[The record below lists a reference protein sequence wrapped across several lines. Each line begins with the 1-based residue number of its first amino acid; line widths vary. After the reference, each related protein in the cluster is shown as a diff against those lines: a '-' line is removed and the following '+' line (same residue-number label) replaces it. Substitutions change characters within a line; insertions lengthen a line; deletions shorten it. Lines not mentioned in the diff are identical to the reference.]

1 MASLVSSGL
10 SRYSILQDPRT
21 TTLSG
26 LPSLCMGY
34 ITLLVFNVSMRA
46 LLQRVS
52 KAVVTVDGSVTGRI
66 ERGLVVFLGIRQG
79 DTRAEAEHLAQKIV
93 RLRIFPD
100 AHGRMNVSLADVA
113 GQLLIVSQFTLYA
126 DVSRGNRPSYTAAA
140 PPEIA
145 EPLYQAFVEACRAQG
160 MYVATGIF
168 QAHMQV
174 RLVNDGPVTI
184 MCDSES

>member
-1 MASLVSSGL
+1 
-10 SRYSILQDPRT
+10 
-21 TTLSG
+21 
-26 LPSLCMGY
+26 
-34 ITLLVFNVSMRA
+34 MRA
-46 LLQRVS
+46 LIQRVS
-52 KAVVTVDGSVTGRI
+52 EAAVAVDSAITGQI
-66 ERGLVVFLGIRQG
+66 ERGLVVFLGVGRA
-79 DTRAEAEHLAQKIV
+79 DTQADAERLAQKIV

-100 AHGRMNVSLADVA
+100 AQGKMNLSVTDIA

-126 DVSRGNRPSYTAAA
+126 NASRGNRPSYTAAA
-140 PPEIA
+140 PPEAA
-145 EPLYQAFVEACRAQG
+145 ESLYESFVAACRAQG

>member
-1 MASLVSSGL
+1 MASHVPSGL
-10 SRYSILQDPRT
+10 SRYSILQDGT
-21 TTLSG
+21 SSFG
-26 LPSLCMGY
+26 SLLTRCMGY
-34 ITLLVFNVSMRA
+34 ITLVVFNVSMRA

-52 KAVVTVDGSVTGRI
+52 EGVVSVDDSVTGRI
-66 ERGLVVFLGIRQG
+66 GTGLVVFLGIRDG
-79 DTRAEAEHLAQKIV
+79 DTRAEAEYLAQKIV

-100 AHGRMNVSLADVA
+100 TNGKMNLSLADVR

-126 DVSRGNRPSYTAAA
+126 DISRGNRPSYTAAA
-140 PPEIA
+140 PAEVA

-174 RLVNDGPVTI
+174 RVVNEGPVTI